1 MQDIQAQQMILFK
14 ALFSLKRADTCTRA
28 KSLNDILCVIE
39 ARAFDLSE
47 NLKFPCFLKGESAL
61 TLAEYYDSTGQAS
74 TLLLNAGARVDNRQ
88 KNAVLYEETLLR
100 QKIYCAAQL
109 ANLLKQLDEFNVG
122 HEKGLFSENIL
133 KDKNGEKPD
142 APFKK
147 AKRKSDADRTDVQ
160 PVYFRDMVLNK
171 PAAIMT
177 FIQNQEEDVLQ
188 ATLFEAIK
196 GLANRDEKEAD
207 VCRNFIRY
215 VFISRRLDFEEN
227 FNFSREAKYDS
238 PLTAIVA
245 YERSDKL
252 QKELFSAGVGV
263 KKEQICSD
271 VYRKA
276 CFRQKFYKNL
286 EERTRC

>member
-215 VFISRRLDFEEN
+215 VLFRGVWILKKILIFRAKPNTIRR
-227 FNFSREAKYDS
+227 
-238 PLTAIVA
+238 
-245 YERSDKL
+245 
-252 QKELFSAGVGV
+252 
-263 KKEQICSD
+263 
-271 VYRKA
+271 
-276 CFRQKFYKNL
+276 
-286 EERTRC
+286 